1 MEEGASQSRGIPSD
15 AAGGEIHG
23 RSTLNA
29 SRCWRFGGALE
40 QDQCRMD
47 TCCCSPVQMGWGATP
62 ALDLSWFMDLQANC
76 LSREWEMPPPVV
88 PLPCRGPLHPKIS
101 RKLAELS
108 VPALSNCRGN
118 ISLLSTRLGTLL

>member
-1 MEEGASQSRGIPSD
+1 MVPWSRISAGWIP
-15 AAGGEIHG
+15 AAAH
-23 RSTLNA
+23 
-29 SRCWRFGGALE
+29 
-40 QDQCRMD
+40 QCRWD
-47 TCCCSPVQMGWGATP
+47 GVATP

-76 LSREWEMPPPVV
+76 LSQEWEMPPPVV

-118 ISLLSTRLGTLL
+118 ISLLSTRLGTLLQQP